1 MRYLKSWTIFE
12 NEEIGTDDVK
22 EVSPDQELEKETQ
35 DVRKD
40 SLEKINKDLSEY
52 KQKRQVLDDLFKK
65 DIDDSSLSQE
75 IQSKVYK
82 NKPQDQ
88 GRNVFLKGYENVM
101 RMIRR
106 VNKLNKSLKKDELKR
121 KDVQN
126 TISDLQSDIQDA
138 SDEQDV
144 GDLTNQIK
152 KYKEYLKKIVTN
164 INNNKKQLNLNQT
177 NYLKRKADFDTE
189 MKEEQKRIEN
199 ISKWI

>member
-1 MRYLKSWTIFE
+1 MKYLKSWVIFE
-12 NEEIGTDDVK
+12 DEEIVADDVK
-22 EVSPDQELEKETQ
+22 EVSSDQELEKETQ

-40 SLEKINKDLSEY
+40 SLEKINKDLVEY
-52 KQKRQVLDDLFKK
+52 KQKRQVLDDIFKK

-75 IQSKVYK
+75 IQNKVYK
-82 NKPQDQ
+82 NKPQDK

-106 VNKLNKSLKKDELKR
+106 VNKLNKSLKNDDLKR

-144 GDLTNQIK
+144 DNLTNQIK

-177 NYLKRKADFDTE
+177 NYLKRKRDFDTE

-199 ISKWI
+199 ISKGI

>member
-1 MRYLKSWTIFE
+1 MKYLKSWTIFE

-144 GDLTNQIK
+144 VNLTNQIK
-152 KYKEYLKKIVTN
+152 KYKEY
-164 INNNKKQLNLNQT
+164 
-177 NYLKRKADFDTE
+177 
-189 MKEEQKRIEN
+189 
-199 ISKWI
+199 

>member
-1 MRYLKSWTIFE
+1 MKYLKSWTIFE

-144 GDLTNQIK
+144 VNLTNQIK

-177 NYLKRKADFDTE
+177 NYLKRKRDFDTE

-199 ISKWI
+199 ISKGI

>member
-1 MRYLKSWTIFE
+1 MKYLKSWTIFE

-144 GDLTNQIK
+144 VNLTNQIK

-177 NYLKRKADFDTE
+177 NYLKRKTDFDTE

-199 ISKWI
+199 ISKGI

>member
-1 MRYLKSWTIFE
+1 MKYLKSWTIFE

-22 EVSPDQELEKETQ
+22 EVSSDQELEKETQ

-40 SLEKINKDLSEY
+40 SVEKINKDLSEY
-52 KQKRQVLDDLFKK
+52 KQKRQVLDDIFKK

-82 NKPQDQ
+82 NTPQDQ

-106 VNKLNKSLKKDELKR
+106 VNKLNKSLKKDDLKR

-144 GDLTNQIK
+144 VNLTNQIK

-177 NYLKRKADFDTE
+177 NYLKRKTDFDTE

-199 ISKWI
+199 ISKGI